1 MKRILYRL
9 LAITLLIIS
18 LGIFLSLRHISLE
31 WGFACPTLLC
41 MGLEIIR
48 LSNRPTT
55 QARLIVEYQ
64 NEMYLLDGEDN
75 PEVEDEL

>member
-1 MKRILYRL
+1 MKRVLYRVF
-9 LAITLLIIS
+9 AIILFIIA
-18 LGIFLSLRHISLE
+18 LGIFFSLRHIHLE
-31 WGFACPTLLC
+31 WGFACPALLC
-41 MGLEIIR
+41 MGLELIR

-75 PEVEDEL
+75 PEVDR